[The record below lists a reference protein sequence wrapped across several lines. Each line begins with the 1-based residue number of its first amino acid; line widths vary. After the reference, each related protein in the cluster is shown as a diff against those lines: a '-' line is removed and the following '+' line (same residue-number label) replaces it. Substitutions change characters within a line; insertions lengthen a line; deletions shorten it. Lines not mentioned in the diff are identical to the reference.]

1 MIITD
6 TNLAITSLNPGLIKS
21 LNSSEAQQI
30 SFAEVAKDAVKEVNQ
45 KQQIS
50 GDLIKRVES
59 GESEDLVGAMIAS
72 QKASIAF
79 DTMLAVRNKMMSAY
93 QDIMKMPL

>member
-6 TNLAITSLNPGLIKS
+6 ANLSITSLNPGLIKT
-21 LNSSEAQQI
+21 LAPTEATQI
-30 SFAEVAKDAVKEVNQ
+30 SFAQVAKDAVTEVNK